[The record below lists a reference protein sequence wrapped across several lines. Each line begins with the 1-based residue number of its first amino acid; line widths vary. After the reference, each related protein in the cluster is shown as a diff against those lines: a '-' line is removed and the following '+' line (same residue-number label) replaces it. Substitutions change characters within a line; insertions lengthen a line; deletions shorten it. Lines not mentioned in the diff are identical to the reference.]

1 MTRGI
6 YPKLCVFRIRY
17 TSLVQVDNNPMKK
30 TAMTLLACA
39 ALGAA
44 YGQDEQQ
51 KSGFGLELNAA
62 YNFAL
67 RDISK
72 AEEEGDPSFKV
83 NTYGVDL
90 TAVYA
95 FNKNHAVNIRFGY
108 ATGDD
113 EHTIYYGYFPLN
125 GKIEVQ
131 NIYIMPGYRL
141 TTSLNDSLS
150 LFTGVNLGL
159 AQTKEK
165 LEISDSF
172 GGVSK
177 NESEWGF
184 AWSAEIGLAQ
194 KVSNTGSLTLALQ
207 LQGLYGR
214 PHFKLANVVDEKT
227 ESQLNLGVRLGYS
240 CQF

>member
-1 MTRGI
+1 
-6 YPKLCVFRIRY
+6 
-17 TSLVQVDNNPMKK
+17 
-30 TAMTLLACA
+30 MTLLACA

-67 RDISK
+67 KDIVK
-72 AEEEGDPSFKV
+72 EDGAIPAYTVD
-83 NTYGVDL
+83 TYGVDL

-113 EHTIYYGYFPLN
+113 EHTIYRYIPFN
-125 GKIEVQ
+125 GKVEVQ

-141 TTSLNDSLS
+141 TTPLNDSLS

-159 AQTKEK
+159 AQTKGEV
-165 LEISDSF
+165 E
-172 GGVSK
+172 VS
-177 NESEWGF
+177 NSYVSRSESKSKWGF
-184 AWSAEIGLAQ
+184 AWSVELGASQ
-194 KVSNTGSLTLALQ
+194 KVTETGSVTLALQ
-207 LQGLYGR
+207 LQGLHGR
-214 PHFKLANVVDEKT
+214 PYFEGVDGKP

>member
-1 MTRGI
+1 
-6 YPKLCVFRIRY
+6 
-17 TSLVQVDNNPMKK
+17 
-30 TAMTLLACA
+30 MTLLACA

-67 RDISK
+67 KDMYKFDSSEIPNLE
-72 AEEEGDPSFKV
+72 AD
-83 NTYGVDL
+83 TYGVDL

-108 ATGDD
+108 TTGDD
-113 EHTIYYGYFPLN
+113 EHTVYGYDYYDEFVSIKYK
-125 GKIEVQ
+125 GEVE

-150 LFTGVNLGL
+150 LFTGVNVGL
-159 AQTKEK
+159 ARTKAKFE
-165 LEISDSF
+165 ESYDNYSA
-172 GGVSK
+172 SK
-177 NESEWGF
+177 SKWGF
-184 AWSAEIGLAQ
+184 AWSVELGVSQ
-194 KVSNTGSLTLALQ
+194 KVTNTGSLTLALQ
-207 LQGLYGR
+207 LQGLHGR
-214 PHFKLANVVDEKT
+214 PDFGDEEESDKT

-240 CQF
+240 CRF

>member
-1 MTRGI
+1 
-6 YPKLCVFRIRY
+6 
-17 TSLVQVDNNPMKK
+17 MKK

-113 EHTIYYGYFPLN
+113 DYSESVTYGEDFVTGN
-125 GKIEVQ
+125 MKVEVQ

-141 TTSLNDSLS
+141 TTSMNDSLS
-150 LFTGVNLGL
+150 FFGGVNVGL
-159 AQTKEK
+159 AQTRGKVEGSARGG
-165 LEISDSF
+165 LWGTSF
-172 GGVSK
+172 GKTFSESK
-177 NESEWGF
+177 SKWGF
-184 AWSAEIGLAQ
+184 AWSAELGVAQ
-194 KVSNTGSLTLALQ
+194 KVSNTGYVTLAVQ

-214 PHFKLANVVDEKT
+214 PDFGDEEGSAKA

>member
-1 MTRGI
+1 
-6 YPKLCVFRIRY
+6 
-17 TSLVQVDNNPMKK
+17 MKK

-39 ALGAA
+39 AFGVA
-44 YGQDEQQ
+44 YGQEEQQ

-67 RDISK
+67 KDIVK
-72 AEEEGDPSFKV
+72 EEGAIPAYTVD
-83 NTYGVDL
+83 TYGVDL

-113 EHTIYYGYFPLN
+113 EQTIYYEYHPLN
-125 GKIEVQ
+125 GKVEVQ

-141 TTSLNDSLS
+141 TTPLNDSLS

-159 AQTKEK
+159 AQTKGK

-177 NESEWGF
+177 SESEWGF

-194 KVSNTGSLTLALQ
+194 EVSNTGSLTLALQ

-214 PHFKLANVVDEKT
+214 PYFKMFNGLVDGKP

-240 CQF
+240 CRF